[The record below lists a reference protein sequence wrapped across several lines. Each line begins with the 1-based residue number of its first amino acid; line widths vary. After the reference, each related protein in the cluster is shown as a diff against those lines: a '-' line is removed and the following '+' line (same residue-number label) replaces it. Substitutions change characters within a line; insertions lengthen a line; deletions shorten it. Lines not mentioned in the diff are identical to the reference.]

1 MVRARILVTDG
12 ETPAALAVARS
23 LSAAGHRVHVLT
35 HDAHAAAA
43 ASRSAVAIRTPNP
56 SRKPLPWMESLVE
69 IVSSRGFDVLLPVTD
84 TALLLTDFVRGR
96 IPSRTVL
103 AMPSGEV
110 MERSQDKPGVL
121 TRAEALG
128 IPVLSRKSG
137 ARVLDAVLPAVVKPK
152 RSRVVTLDRV
162 RAATAVVVTDRPAL
176 AAALAERTD
185 AGLGAYVEPWIPGV
199 GRGVFLLLHEG
210 RVLAHFAHR
219 RIREASPLGGPSA
232 VAEAVPQDR
241 RLFDYS
247 VALAAD
253 LGVTGPFMA
262 EFRGRGDDA
271 VLLEVNARYWGSLAL
286 SIAAGVD
293 FPTLHIEALLG
304 RPRTGPEEYPVG
316 LRVRNLAFD
325 LRWAAGVLRG
335 APRGSP
341 VDFPGR
347 LRALLA
353 LLTSRAEG
361 MIGQAGDG
369 AAGRAH
375 MLRLLTKAVNR
386 E

>member
-1 MVRARILVTDG
+1 MVRARVLVTDA

-43 ASRSAVAIRTPNP
+43 ASHCTVAIRTPNP
-56 SRKPLPWMESLVE
+56 LREPLYWMESLVE
-69 IVSSRGFDVLLPVTD
+69 IVSRRGFDVLLPVSD
-84 TALLLTDFVRGR
+84 TALRLADFVRGR
-96 IPSRTVL
+96 IPPRTAL

-110 MERSQDKPGVL
+110 IERSQDKPLVL
-121 TRAEALG
+121 ARAEALG
-128 IPVLSRKSG
+128 IPVLPRRSG
-137 ARVLDAVLPAVVKPK
+137 PEALTAELPAVVKPN

-162 RAATAVVVTDRPAL
+162 KAATAVVVTDRSAL
-176 AAALAERTD
+176 AAAISERTD
-185 AGLGAYVEPWIPGV
+185 AGLGAYVEPWIPGE
-199 GRGVFLLLHEG
+199 GRGVFLLLDEG
-210 RVLAHFAHR
+210 RVLAHFAHLR
-219 RIREASPLGGPSA
+219 LREASPLGGPSA

-247 VALAAD
+247 VALARD

-262 EFRGRGDDA
+262 EFRVSGDDV

-286 SIAAGVD
+286 AIAAGID
-293 FPTLHIEALLG
+293 FPALHIDAILG
-304 RPRTGPEEYPVG
+304 RPRIGPEEYRTG
-316 LRVRNLAFD
+316 LRTRNLAFD

-335 APRGSP
+335 APAGSP
-341 VDFPGR
+341 VAYPGR
-347 LRALLA
+347 LRALMG
-353 LLTSRAEG
+353 LLTSRAKG
-361 MIGQAGDG
+361 MIWEPGDG

-375 MLRLLTKAVNR
+375 MLSLMNKAVNR